1 MVSDEQQKVRT
12 IIALG
17 LAALAE
23 AAASYGIKS
32 SDEVLKVVNELKD
45 EAEPY
50 RKMVMETI
58 TKVVATLGASDIDER
73 LEMRLI
79 DGIIYSFQEQTTEDQ
94 VMLDGFGTVVNALG
108 IRVKPY
114 LTQIVTTILWR
125 LNNKSAKVRQQA
137 ADLTTRLAIV
147 IKQCGEDQQLRTL
160 GLVLFEQ
167 LGEEYPDTL
176 GSIIAAEGVFA
187 NVVSLP
193 LILMCSLPLLPF
205 S

>member
-1 MVSDEQQKVRT
+1 MALDRRNYKQVVETTVELAQKAGASE
-12 IIALG
+12 IIG
-17 LAALAE
+17 R
-23 AAASYGIKS
+23 
-32 SDEVLKVVNELKD
+32 VVNELKD

-58 TKVVATLGASDIDER
+58 TKVIASLGASDIDER
-73 LEMRLI
+73 LEMRLV

-94 VMLDGFGTVVNALG
+94 VMLDGFGTVVNALGKLYSYNVDDLLLIVFYFFKG

-160 GLVLFEQ
+160 
-167 LGEEYPDTL
+167 
-176 GSIIAAEGVFA
+176 
-187 NVVSLP
+187 
-193 LILMCSLPLLPF
+193 
-205 S
+205 